1 MTQQYLNTIAQY
13 NRSKFNQMQ
22 LNGNN
27 ITLRAFKQQDAETLA
42 TLLNNSR
49 VVANLRDYIPF
60 PYTPKDAMDFIHLCQ
75 EENPRQNFAIEHNKL
90 FVGSIGLVK
99 QVDVYRKSAEIGYW
113 IGEPYWGKGIATEA
127 AKLITAYGFEQLELL
142 KIFSAVFDLNKASQ
156 RVLEKAGYKLEA
168 IIEKAIYK
176 NHKLGEECRYGCI
189 NPFWD
194 KLIME

>member
-13 NRSKFNQMQ
+13 NRSEFNQMQ

-27 ITLRAFKQQDAETLA
+27 ITLRAFKQEDAETLA

-60 PYTPKDAMDFIHLCQ
+60 PYTLKDAMDFIHLCQ

-142 KIFSAVFDLNKASQ
+142 KIFSAVFDFNKASQ

-176 NHKLGEECRYGCI
+176 NHKLCDEYRYGCI
-189 NPFWD
+189 NPYWD